1 VAEAPDPAKGVA
13 GTIMTGGLGDT
24 SDTTLKKKTLLGS

>member
-1 VAEAPDPAKGVA
+1 VEAPDPARGVA
-13 GTIMTGGLGDT
+13 GTIVTGGLGDT